1 MSTSLRANG
10 LGLKAALWLL
20 CALPMAELTWRTFSN
35 ALGTNPQET
44 LLRATGTWCLVLLLV
59 TLGVTPL
66 RRWLSWPELI
76 RVRRL
81 LGLWTFAYA
90 LVHLLC
96 FWAFEHDFIWLS
108 VLKDGLQRPFVTI
121 GLIAFA
127 FLMPMAMTSNTASMR
142 ALGANWKRLHRVIY
156 LVAILACVHFV
167 LHRAGKNN
175 YADPIVASLITA
187 GLLGIRL
194 FGNYQRR

>member
-1 MSTSLRANG
+1 MSTLSRANG
-10 LGLKAALWLL
+10 LGLKIALWLL
-20 CALPMAELTWRTFSN
+20 CAFPMAELIWRTFAN

-66 RRWLSWPELI
+66 RRWLNWPELI

-90 LVHLLC
+90 VVHLLC
-96 FWAFEHDFIWLS
+96 FWAFEHDFIWRA
-108 VLKDGLQRPFVTI
+108 VFNDGLQRPFVTV
-121 GLIAFA
+121 GLIAFG
-127 FLMPMAMTSNTASMR
+127 LLIPMTVTSNTASMR
-142 ALGANWKRLHRVIY
+142 RLGPNWKKLHRVIY
-156 LVAILACVHFV
+156 IVAILACVHFV

-175 YADPIVASLITA
+175 YADPIIASLITA

-194 FGNYQRR
+194 FANYQRR